1 MRNIVRKKGW
11 NRFFPVFT
19 GILLFT
25 NAFCTDFDPQK
36 YYLGTTY
43 RANSDDIEPINSS
56 DLHYNWE
63 LGYFFMNGYT
73 QVIANPNKPII
84 FLKNTGDEVSL
95 WFRLNQEINRL
106 NGSES
111 LFITDGGVNNK
122 RDKGLG
128 TLCINYIDYQ
138 NFPHL

>member
-73 QVIANPNKPII
+73 SHSK
-84 FLKNTGDEVSL
+84 S
-95 WFRLNQEINRL
+95 
-106 NGSES
+106 
-111 LFITDGGVNNK
+111 
-122 RDKGLG
+122 
-128 TLCINYIDYQ
+128 
-138 NFPHL
+138 